1 MLVDLPIFY
10 KKMNPARS
18 LEVLFE
24 NTTKTYREIAD
35 SVHSKTLD
43 TLYTDTFRP
52 EHLHSGETTV
62 MDLQTGNPIKA
73 FVDYILIGGKNICTD
88 HRREYRLKAFE
99 NNKTLGT
106 KRFGVTDYKDG
117 KPRALQFGFI
127 ESNDNDEVAG
137 TQIRLLQATCEFATK
152 LGIKEIP
159 LRSMVPSV
167 VFHTKMGFRP
177 RTTFNVKL
185 KTLDNFENMITEL
198 PEYQAKG
205 VSRRNI
211 TPIISKREDTY
222 YLDRN
227 KSLYC
232 SAMKEMLETIK
243 ETGKRHFS
251 FPQEAHPVGI
261 DMKLSD
267 KELED
272 WNNRIKGF
280 EILPERDVP
289 SRKTFLEAL
298 AVFIRNCIS

>member
-62 MDLQTGNPIKA
+62 MDLKTGNPIKA
-73 FVDYILIGGKNICTD
+73 IVDYILVGGKNIRTD
-88 HRREYRLKAFE
+88 HRREYRLKLFE
-99 NNKTLGT
+99 KKKVLGT
-106 KRFGVTDYKDG
+106 KIFGVTDYKNE

-137 TQIRLLQATCEFATK
+137 TQIRLLQAACEFAQK
-152 LGIKEIP
+152 HGIKEIP
-159 LRSMVPSV
+159 LISMIPSV

-177 RTTFNVKL
+177 RTTFDVKL
-185 KTLDNFENMITEL
+185 ETLNNFENMVTEL
-198 PEYQAKG
+198 PEYQARG
-205 VSRRNI
+205 VSFRNI

-232 SAMKEMLETIK
+232 GAMKEMLDTIK
-243 ETGKRHFS
+243 ETGERNFP
-251 FPQEAHPVGI
+251 FPQEKHPVGI
-261 DMKLSD
+261 DMNLSG
-267 KELED
+267 KEFDD
-272 WNNRIKGF
+272 WEKRIKGF

-289 SRKTFLEAL
+289 TRKNFIEAL
-298 AVFIRNCIS
+298 AVFLQNCIR